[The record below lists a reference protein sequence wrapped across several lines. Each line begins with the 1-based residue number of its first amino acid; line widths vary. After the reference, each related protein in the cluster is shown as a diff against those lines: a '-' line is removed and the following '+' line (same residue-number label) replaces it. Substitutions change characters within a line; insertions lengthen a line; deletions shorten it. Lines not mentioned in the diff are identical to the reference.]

1 MCALPRAL
9 ATCACK
15 KVERSLFF
23 SRFLYAGINEELKRR
38 HLLRR
43 GSDREN
49 KSFLMITCY
58 HRARILSSFY
68 VCPPSPV
75 RRSGINFWVKTVS
88 HTNIVQNNRFMTIKT
103 SWKVRRTTSLLYT
116 GVIRPYQGA
125 LRFNALYLIPYI
137 LAL

>member
-1 MCALPRAL
+1 MCALSLAL
-9 ATCACK
+9 TTCSRK

-23 SRFLYAGINEELKRR
+23 FRFLYAGINEELKRR
-38 HLLRR
+38 HLFRR

-49 KSFLMITCY
+49 KSVLMITCY

-75 RRSGINFWVKTVS
+75 SRSGINFWVKTVS
-88 HTNIVQNNRFMTIKT
+88 HSNIVQNNRFMTTKT
-103 SWKVRRTTSLLYT
+103 SWKVRKITSLLYT

-137 LAL
+137 LGL